1 MIPAMLAAIA
11 VVSYLLGS
19 LNGAVIASK
28 YVFHRD
34 VREYG
39 SGNAGLTNF
48 YRTFGTPGLLTVL
61 GTDVVKSLIAVLIGG
76 AVMGI
81 VEYPTVGK
89 LFAGFCL
96 MLGHIY
102 PVFYGFRGGKGVVC
116 AAVTLLCVDIRL
128 GLLALVIFAVIVA
141 FTRYVSLGSICAA
154 LVAPLGVWAEF
165 GGLCGWLCLFCTLL
179 LVIKHRSNIR
189 RLLTKTRVLSSDVS
203 AGFDPD
209 YPDVMD
215 KNNCAYLGRGPV
227 FNKYTGS
234 RGKSGSN
241 DANAEYIAFLRKLM
255 EENNIIYQTSE
266 LGKVDAGGGG
276 TIAYI
281 LANLGME
288 VIDFGV
294 AVLNM
299 HAPWEITSKA
309 DIYEAYNAYRAFL
322 K

>member
-48 YRTFGTPGLLTVL
+48 YRTFGTPGLLIVL

-128 GLLALVIFAVIVA
+128 GHALCVARQHLRGARRAAGRLGGVRRPVRLAVPVLHAAARHQAPQQHPPSADEDGIQTGTEKRLV
-141 FTRYVSLGSICAA
+141 
-154 LVAPLGVWAEF
+154 
-165 GGLCGWLCLFCTLL
+165 
-179 LVIKHRSNIR
+179 
-189 RLLTKTRVLSSDVS
+189 
-203 AGFDPD
+203 
-209 YPDVMD
+209 
-215 KNNCAYLGRGPV
+215 
-227 FNKYTGS
+227 
-234 RGKSGSN
+234 
-241 DANAEYIAFLRKLM
+241 
-255 EENNIIYQTSE
+255 Q
-266 LGKVDAGGGG
+266 
-276 TIAYI
+276 
-281 LANLGME
+281 
-288 VIDFGV
+288 
-294 AVLNM
+294 
-299 HAPWEITSKA
+299 
-309 DIYEAYNAYRAFL
+309 
-322 K
+322 

>member
-48 YRTFGTPGLLTVL
+48 YRTFGTPGLLIVL

-102 PVFYGFRGGKGVVC
+102 PVFYGFRGGKGVLC
-116 AAVTLLCVDIRL
+116 AETMLLIVSFPT
-128 GLLALVIFAVIVA
+128 GLVSLLIFVGIVWA
-141 FTRYVSLGSICAA
+141 TRYVSLGSICGALIAPIGVLAA
-154 LVAPLGVWAEF
+154 CGKLPVGDVVSGNVAFITFVAGHRGVGIRTECHPADVRLALPLLHSDDEF
-165 GGLCGWLCLFCTLL
+165 PAT
-179 LVIKHRSNIR
+179 
-189 RLLTKTRVLSSDVS
+189 
-203 AGFDPD
+203 A
-209 YPDVMD
+209 
-215 KNNCAYLGRGPV
+215 
-227 FNKYTGS
+227 
-234 RGKSGSN
+234 
-241 DANAEYIAFLRKLM
+241 KL
-255 EENNIIYQTSE
+255 
-266 LGKVDAGGGG
+266 
-276 TIAYI
+276 
-281 LANLGME
+281 
-288 VIDFGV
+288 
-294 AVLNM
+294 
-299 HAPWEITSKA
+299 
-309 DIYEAYNAYRAFL
+309 
-322 K
+322 

>member
-189 RLLTKTRVLSSDVS
+189 RLLTKTESKLELKKDLS
-203 AGFDPD
+203 
-209 YPDVMD
+209 
-215 KNNCAYLGRGPV
+215 NN
-227 FNKYTGS
+227 FE
-234 RGKSGSN
+234 
-241 DANAEYIAFLRKLM
+241 DE
-255 EENNIIYQTSE
+255 
-266 LGKVDAGGGG
+266 
-276 TIAYI
+276 
-281 LANLGME
+281 
-288 VIDFGV
+288 DF
-294 AVLNM
+294 
-299 HAPWEITSKA
+299 
-309 DIYEAYNAYRAFL
+309 
-322 K
+322 

>member
-154 LVAPLGVWAEF
+154 LVALLGVWAEF

-189 RLLTKTRVLSSDVS
+189 RLLTKTESKLELKKDLS
-203 AGFDPD
+203 
-209 YPDVMD
+209 
-215 KNNCAYLGRGPV
+215 
-227 FNKYTGS
+227 NKFE
-234 RGKSGSN
+234 
-241 DANAEYIAFLRKLM
+241 DE
-255 EENNIIYQTSE
+255 
-266 LGKVDAGGGG
+266 
-276 TIAYI
+276 
-281 LANLGME
+281 
-288 VIDFGV
+288 DF
-294 AVLNM
+294 
-299 HAPWEITSKA
+299 
-309 DIYEAYNAYRAFL
+309 
-322 K
+322 

>member
-39 SGNAGLTNF
+39 SGHAGLTNF
-48 YRTFGTPGLLTVL
+48 YRTFGTPGLLIVL

-116 AAVTLLCVDIRL
+116 AAMTLLCVDIRL

-154 LVAPLGVWAEF
+154 LVAPLDVWAEF

-189 RLLTKTRVLSSDVS
+189 RLLTKTESKLELKKDLS
-203 AGFDPD
+203 
-209 YPDVMD
+209 
-215 KNNCAYLGRGPV
+215 
-227 FNKYTGS
+227 NKFE
-234 RGKSGSN
+234 
-241 DANAEYIAFLRKLM
+241 DE
-255 EENNIIYQTSE
+255 
-266 LGKVDAGGGG
+266 
-276 TIAYI
+276 
-281 LANLGME
+281 
-288 VIDFGV
+288 DF
-294 AVLNM
+294 
-299 HAPWEITSKA
+299 
-309 DIYEAYNAYRAFL
+309 
-322 K
+322 

>member
-19 LNGAVIASK
+19 LNGAVIASN

-48 YRTFGTPGLLTVL
+48 YRTFGTPGLLIVL

-102 PVFYGFRGGKGVVC
+102 PAFYGFRGGKGVVC

-189 RLLTKTRVLSSDVS
+189 RLLTKTESKLELKKDLS
-203 AGFDPD
+203 
-209 YPDVMD
+209 
-215 KNNCAYLGRGPV
+215 
-227 FNKYTGS
+227 NKFE
-234 RGKSGSN
+234 
-241 DANAEYIAFLRKLM
+241 DE
-255 EENNIIYQTSE
+255 
-266 LGKVDAGGGG
+266 
-276 TIAYI
+276 
-281 LANLGME
+281 
-288 VIDFGV
+288 DF
-294 AVLNM
+294 
-299 HAPWEITSKA
+299 
-309 DIYEAYNAYRAFL
+309 
-322 K
+322 

>member
-1 MIPAMLAAIA
+1 MNLQGCY
-11 VVSYLLGS
+11 S
-19 LNGAVIASK
+19 
-28 YVFHRD
+28 
-34 VREYG
+34 E
-39 SGNAGLTNF
+39 
-48 YRTFGTPGLLTVL
+48 
-61 GTDVVKSLIAVLIGG
+61 
-76 AVMGI
+76 
-81 VEYPTVGK
+81 
-89 LFAGFCL
+89 
-96 MLGHIY
+96 
-102 PVFYGFRGGKGVVC
+102 
-116 AAVTLLCVDIRL
+116 
-128 GLLALVIFAVIVA
+128 LAL
-141 FTRYVSLGSICAA
+141 
-154 LVAPLGVWAEF
+154 
-165 GGLCGWLCLFCTLL
+165 
-179 LVIKHRSNIR
+179 R
-189 RLLTKTRVLSSDVS
+189 RLLTKTKVLSSDVS

-255 EENNIIYQTSE
+255 EENDIIYQTSE

>member
-34 VREYG
+34 VREYC
-39 SGNAGLTNF
+39 SGNAGLMNF

-189 RLLTKTRVLSSDVS
+189 RLLTKTESKLELKKDLS
-203 AGFDPD
+203 
-209 YPDVMD
+209 
-215 KNNCAYLGRGPV
+215 
-227 FNKYTGS
+227 NKFE
-234 RGKSGSN
+234 
-241 DANAEYIAFLRKLM
+241 DE
-255 EENNIIYQTSE
+255 
-266 LGKVDAGGGG
+266 
-276 TIAYI
+276 
-281 LANLGME
+281 
-288 VIDFGV
+288 DF
-294 AVLNM
+294 
-299 HAPWEITSKA
+299 
-309 DIYEAYNAYRAFL
+309 
-322 K
+322 

>member
-34 VREYG
+34 VRDYG

-48 YRTFGTPGLLTVL
+48 YRTFGTPGLLIVL

-81 VEYPTVGK
+81 VEYPAVGK

-102 PVFYGFRGGKGVVC
+102 PAFYGFRGGKGVVC
-116 AAVTLLCVDIRL
+116 AAVTLLCVDFRVGVL
-128 GLLALVIFAVIVA
+128 VLVIFAVVVA
-141 FTRYVSLGSICAA
+141 FTRYASLGSICAA
-154 LVAPLGVWAEF
+154 LVAPLGVWAER

-189 RLLTKTRVLSSDVS
+189 RLLTKTESKLEFKKDLS
-203 AGFDPD
+203 
-209 YPDVMD
+209 
-215 KNNCAYLGRGPV
+215 
-227 FNKYTGS
+227 NKFE
-234 RGKSGSN
+234 
-241 DANAEYIAFLRKLM
+241 DE
-255 EENNIIYQTSE
+255 
-266 LGKVDAGGGG
+266 
-276 TIAYI
+276 
-281 LANLGME
+281 
-288 VIDFGV
+288 DF
-294 AVLNM
+294 
-299 HAPWEITSKA
+299 
-309 DIYEAYNAYRAFL
+309 
-322 K
+322 

>member
-48 YRTFGTPGLLTVL
+48 YRTFGTPGLLIVL

-165 GGLCGWLCLFCTLL
+165 GGLCGWLCLCCTLL

-189 RLLTKTRVLSSDVS
+189 RLLTKTESKLELKKDLS
-203 AGFDPD
+203 
-209 YPDVMD
+209 
-215 KNNCAYLGRGPV
+215 
-227 FNKYTGS
+227 NKFE
-234 RGKSGSN
+234 
-241 DANAEYIAFLRKLM
+241 DE
-255 EENNIIYQTSE
+255 
-266 LGKVDAGGGG
+266 
-276 TIAYI
+276 
-281 LANLGME
+281 
-288 VIDFGV
+288 DF
-294 AVLNM
+294 
-299 HAPWEITSKA
+299 
-309 DIYEAYNAYRAFL
+309 
-322 K
+322 